1 MFGKIVKPEKEKA
14 KGIAKQSDKRKVD
27 QKAYRKIV
35 KEMLAENKNCMVK
48 APGCTKIAQG
58 LHHVVK
64 RSPKNLL
71 DKTNLLPCCN
81 FCNSFLENNDAWG
94 RERGFVKSKYK

>member
-1 MFGKIVKPEKEKA
+1 MLGISAPPEKEKLKA
-14 KGIAKQSDKRKVD
+14 IAKQSDKRKVD

-35 KEMLAENKNCMVK
+35 KEMLKENKYCMVK
-48 APGCTKIAQG
+48 APGCTKLAQG

-64 RSPKNLL
+64 RSPSNLL

-81 FCNSFLENNDAWG
+81 FCNGFLENNDAWG
-94 RERGFVKSKYK
+94 RERGFVKSKFK